1 VTARPA
7 RGAPQRADLLDQ
19 PAGLL
24 ELPGVGPGRAARLA
38 AFGVRTPRDLL
49 TLVPARV
56 EVGESPVALAEARN
70 RRGVVLNAQGEVRT
84 WRFSRFGRRS
94 MLRVTLAD
102 GSGELDVLFFNQPWL
117 RERFAKG
124 ERIAVRGRIVEAR
137 GGPAL
142 TALQLASDARPL
154 PAPGSLTPVYPAPP
168 GVSPELLRSLVQLAV
183 ERYSAGLHDRL
194 EPEGLSALDL
204 PPLAAAVRELARPSG
219 PQAFEQARRRL
230 VFESLLGLQARL
242 TRRRSEAAAGH
253 APAIVLDERQRD
265 ELAQRLPFELT
276 AAQRGAIE
284 EIRADLARNAPMR
297 RLLQGDVGSG
307 KTAVGAWACF
317 AAAARGAQA
326 AFLAPTELLAEQH
339 LAALAPLLDAAGVR
353 SVLLT
358 GSLSGAERRAAL
370 AACASGAAQVAFG
383 THALLGEDVCFER
396 LALAVIDEQHRFG
409 VAQRSRLLDK
419 GRDVHA
425 LLMTATPIPR
435 SLALTLYGDLD
446 VSVLR
451 EKPAGRGELKT
462 RWLRGPQRARL
473 IAWLGERLER
483 EDQVYWVVPRID
495 AEDGGAEGAQQRFE
509 RLSKGSLAR
518 YGLELV
524 HGRLAPVVRAER
536 LQRFRD
542 GAARLLVAT
551 TLIEVGLDV
560 PRASVMVIEEAQRL
574 GLAQLHQ
581 LRGRVGRGP
590 REAWCLLLGSA
601 SAAERCELLERCSD
615 GFALA
620 EEDLRRRG
628 MGDLAGLRQAG
639 DNAEGLG
646 DLERD
651 LDLLF
656 AARDAVRA
664 DAQLCA
670 HYLERA
676 RPAFDA

>member
-1 VTARPA
+1 M
-7 RGAPQRADLLDQ
+7 
-19 PAGLL
+19 
-24 ELPGVGPGRAARLA
+24 
-38 AFGVRTPRDLL
+38 
-49 TLVPARV
+49 LVPARV
-56 EVGESPVALAEARN
+56 EVGEPTVALAEART
-70 RRGVVLNAQGEVRT
+70 RRGVVLNVQGEVRT
-84 WRFSRFGRRS
+84 WRFARFGRRS
-94 MLRVTLAD
+94 LLRVTIAD
-102 GSGELDVLFFNQPWL
+102 ASSEVDVLFFNQSWL

-124 ERIAVRGRIVEAR
+124 ERVAVRGRMVEAR

-154 PAPGSLTPVYPAPP
+154 PAPGSLTPIYPAPP
-168 GVSPELLRSLVQLAV
+168 GLSPELLRILVQAAV
-183 ERYSAGLHDRL
+183 EQYSTELHDRL
-194 EPEGLSALDL
+194 EPERLAALDL
-204 PPLAAAVRELARPSG
+204 PALALAVRELAWPSEA
-219 PQAFEQARRRL
+219 QAFERARRRL
-230 VFESLLGLQARL
+230 VFESLLALQARL
-242 TRRRSEAAAGH
+242 MRRRSEAAAGH
-253 APAIVLDERQRD
+253 APAIAIGERERD
-265 ELAQRLPFELT
+265 ELARRLPFELT
-276 AAQRGAIE
+276 GAQRGAIE
-284 EIRADLARNAPMR
+284 EIRADLARSAPMR

-317 AAAARGAQA
+317 AVAARGAQA

-339 LAALAPLLDAAGVR
+339 RAALAPLFDAAGVR
-353 SVLLT
+353 TVLLT
-358 GSLSGAERRAAL
+358 GSLSGAERRSART
-370 AACASGAAQVAFG
+370 ACAAGTAQVAFG
-383 THALLGEDVCFER
+383 THALLGEGVRFER

-419 GRDVHA
+419 GSDVHG

-451 EKPAGRGELKT
+451 EKPAGRGKLET

-473 IAWLGERLER
+473 VAWLCERIDR
-483 EDQVYWVVPRID
+483 GDQVYWVVPRID
-495 AEDGGAEGAQQRFE
+495 AGDGGAEGARQRFE
-509 RLSKGSLAR
+509 RLAKGPLAR
-518 YGLELV
+518 HGLELV
-524 HGRLAPVVRAER
+524 HGRLAPDVRAER

-542 GAARLLVAT
+542 GAARVLVAT

-560 PRASVMVIEEAQRL
+560 PNASVMVIEEAQRL

-601 SAAERCELLERCSD
+601 AAAERCELLERCND
-615 GFALA
+615 GFELA

-656 AARDAVRA
+656 AARDGVRK

-670 HYLERA
+670 QYLERA